1 MLKKPLFKRRVNPYY
16 NPEKAHHRPYGFE
29 NIPPTKIDW
38 RDLLRW
44 MQERRQKKLP
54 KAPKAGYQ
62 TFIEENMVP
71 LHYPERDQSTLIWLG
86 HSSLY
91 ISTPEVALVT
101 DPIFSH
107 RASPL
112 SFLGPLRKTPA
123 TDAIESMPRLDLILI
138 SHNHYDHLDERT
150 ILELYQKFPE
160 ILVIVPL
167 GLKPWFLKR
176 GIERVVELDWWDSEK
191 LSTSQSPLEI
201 TAVPAQHWSKR
212 GFLDR
217 NASLWC
223 GYIIQIGEKT
233 LYFAGD
239 TGFTPLLKEI
249 GERFSIDIGLIPI
262 GAYEPRW
269 FMAPQHISPKE
280 AVEIHQMLNIKQSI
294 GIHWGVF
301 ELTDEA
307 LDEPPRYLKQSL
319 KAANCQESEFIAL
332 PINGTWPL

>member
-1 MLKKPLFKRRVNPYY
+1 
-16 NPEKAHHRPYGFE
+16 
-29 NIPPTKIDW
+29 
-38 RDLLRW
+38 

-62 TFIEENMVP
+62 TFIEENRVP

-123 TDAIESMPRLDLILI
+123 TNAIESMPRLDLILI
-138 SHNHYDHLDERT
+138 SHNHYDHLDEAT
-150 ILELYQKFPE
+150 ILELYQKFPQ
-160 ILVIVPL
+160 LTVIVPL
-167 GLKPWFLKR
+167 GLKAWFVKR
-176 GIERVVELDWWDSEK
+176 GIEQVIELDWWDSHNFSLQYAP
-191 LSTSQSPLEI
+191 LSI
-201 TAVPAQHWSKR
+201 IAVPAQHWSKR

-217 NASLWC
+217 NRSLWC
-223 GYIIQIGEKT
+223 GYIIELEGKT

-239 TGFTPLLKEI
+239 TGFTPRLKEI

-269 FMAPQHISPKE
+269 FMAPPQHISPKE
-280 AVEIHQMLNIKQSI
+280 AVEIHQMLKIKQSI

-319 KAANCQESEFIAL
+319 REANCPESQFITL
-332 PINGTWPL
+332 KINEAFSLR